1 MTRPPDTRRRA
12 ARLAMVLAAAVG
24 TAAPQPAQAQAA
36 RTAPALPSLN
46 ELSAS
51 FEALATRVSPSVVQ
65 VIASGL
71 VVDPDATTADGLV
84 EQKRASGSGVI
95 VDAAGFVVTNYH
107 VVQGARRVQ
116 VVPSARVEGQSIV
129 RPRGRTLDAEVAGV
143 DEETDLALLKVSGAT
158 LAPLAIGD
166 PIGCAPGN
174 WCSPSAARSV
184 STTR

>member
-1 MTRPPDTRRRA
+1 MTRQPDTRRRA

-116 VVPSARVEGQSIV
+116 VVLARVSRASRSSARAAGRSTPRSPAWTR
-129 RPRGRTLDAEVAGV
+129 RPTWR
-143 DEETDLALLKVSGAT
+143 
-158 LAPLAIGD
+158 
-166 PIGCAPGN
+166 
-174 WCSPSAARSV
+174 CSR
-184 STTR
+184 